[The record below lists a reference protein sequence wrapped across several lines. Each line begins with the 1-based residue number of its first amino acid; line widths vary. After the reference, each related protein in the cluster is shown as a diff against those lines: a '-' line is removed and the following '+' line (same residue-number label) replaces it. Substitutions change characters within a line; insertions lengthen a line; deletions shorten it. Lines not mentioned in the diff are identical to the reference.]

1 VSPARALE
9 LQEFLLSRLTRFP
22 EAEVTVTAK
31 PGGAVIK
38 ATLLDDLG
46 PIEIKDYETE
56 LFKARIVIL

>member
-9 LQEFLLSRLTRFP
+9 LQEYLVSTLTRFP

-38 ATLLDDLG
+38 ATIMSALD
-46 PIEIKDYETE
+46 PIEIKDYEVE
-56 LFKARIVIL
+56 LFKARLVYL